1 MTSRTPIAPRLVVA
15 AALALS
21 ASGCATGLDQL
32 PLPAPGLGGDTYTLT
47 ATFSNALNLPM
58 KAKVTLNGADIG
70 QVESMSARDYTALV
84 TLRITSSVRL
94 PVGTSAQL
102 RSATPMG
109 DVFVAMKPPPVVEPG
124 GAVLDD
130 GAAITLESTSAAST
144 IEEMLTRAS
153 LLVNGGTIQY
163 LTTVVAALSDHVGG
177 RGDRLAALLDE
188 TRALLRGLADR
199 TDQIN
204 GVLHGAADLSAT
216 VAAQQSTLAD
226 TVAAA
231 GPAVETLAEN
241 TDSLVT
247 LVDRVHTIAT
257 QLARFPS
264 VAGTNNTSM
273 AANINRLAAGL
284 NAAALNPEADLDSV
298 NEMIKIVL
306 KMISG
311 PNGHVA
317 VDVAQLAIPDP
328 ANPGGVGGRAPDI
341 TDWTAFVGSLQ
352 HMIDRLGVRL
362 AGAPR

>member
-1 MTSRTPIAPRLVVA
+1 MTPRTWTAPRLAVA
-15 AALALS
+15 AAITLS
-21 ASGCATGLDQL
+21 ATGCATGLDQL

-47 ATFSNALNLPM
+47 AAFSNALNLPEQ
-58 KAKVTLNGADIG
+58 AKVTLNGADIG

-109 DVFVAMKPPPVVEPG
+109 DVFVAMKPPPVIEPG
-124 GAVLDD
+124 TAVLGD
-130 GAAITLESTSAAST
+130 GGAITLESTSAAST

-163 LTTVVAALSDHVGG
+163 LTTVVAALSEHVGG

-188 TRALLRGLADR
+188 TRALLGSLSAR

-204 GVLHGAADLSAT
+204 GVLYAATDLSGT
-216 VAAQQSTLAD
+216 LAARQTTLAD

-231 GPAVETLAEN
+231 GPAVEVLAEN

-247 LVDRVHTIAT
+247 LVDRVHTITT

-264 VAGTNNTSM
+264 VQGTNTTSM
-273 AANINRLAAGL
+273 AANINQLAAGL
-284 NAAALNPEADLDSV
+284 NAAALNPQADLGAV
-298 NEMIKIVL
+298 NDMIKIVL

-317 VDVAQLAIPDP
+317 VDIAELAIPDP

-352 HMIDRLGVRL
+352 HMIDRLGGRL
-362 AGAPR
+362 TGAPR

>member
-1 MTSRTPIAPRLVVA
+1 MTPRTWTAPRLAVA
-15 AALALS
+15 AAITLS
-21 ASGCATGLDQL
+21 ATGCATGLDQL

-47 ATFSNALNLPM
+47 ATFSNALNLPE

-109 DVFVAMKPPPVVEPG
+109 DVFVAMKPPPVIEPG
-124 GAVLDD
+124 TAVLGD
-130 GAAITLESTSAAST
+130 GGAITLESTSAAST

-163 LTTVVAALSDHVGG
+163 LTTVVAALSEHVGG

-188 TRALLRGLADR
+188 TRALLGSLSDR

-204 GVLHGAADLSAT
+204 GVLYAATDLSGT
-216 VAAQQSTLAD
+216 LAAQQATLAD

-231 GPAVETLAEN
+231 GPAVEVLAEN

-247 LVDRVHTIAT
+247 LVDRVHTITT

-264 VAGTNNTSM
+264 VQGTNTTSM
-273 AANINRLAAGL
+273 SANINQLAAGL
-284 NAAALNPEADLDSV
+284 NAAALNPQADLNAV
-298 NEMIKIVL
+298 NDMIKIVL

-317 VDVAQLAIPDP
+317 VDIAELAIPDP
-328 ANPGGVGGRAPDI
+328 ANPGGAGGRAPDI

-352 HMIDRLGVRL
+352 HMIERLNGRL
-362 AGAPR
+362 TGAPR

>member
-1 MTSRTPIAPRLVVA
+1 MTPRNRTVLRLGIA
-15 AALALS
+15 AALTLS
-21 ASGCATGLDQL
+21 ATGCAVGLDQL

-47 ATFSNALNLPM
+47 ATFSNALNLPV

-70 QVESMSARDYTALV
+70 QVESMSARDYTAEV
-84 TLRITSSVRL
+84 TMRITSSVRL

-109 DVFVAMKPPPVVEPG
+109 DVFVAVKPPPIVEPG
-124 GAVLDD
+124 TAMLDD
-130 GAAITLESTSAAST
+130 GGAIALESTSAAST

-188 TRALLRGLADR
+188 TRALLGSLADR

-204 GVLHGAADLSAT
+204 GVLHAAADLSGT
-216 VAAQQSTLAD
+216 VAAQQTTLAD

-231 GPAVETLAEN
+231 GPAIEVLAEN
-241 TDSLVT
+241 TDSVIT

-264 VAGTNNTSM
+264 VAGTNTTSM
-273 AANINRLAAGL
+273 AANINQLAAGL
-284 NAAALNPEADLDSV
+284 NAAAINPEADLDAV
-298 NEMIKIVL
+298 NDMIKIVL

-317 VDVAQLAIPDP
+317 VDVTQLAIPDP
-328 ANPGGVGGRAPDI
+328 ANPGGPGGRAPDI

-352 HMIDRLGVRL
+352 HMIDRLGGRL
-362 AGAPR
+362 TGVPR

>member
-1 MTSRTPIAPRLVVA
+1 MTPRTWTVPRLAVA
-15 AALALS
+15 AAITLS
-21 ASGCATGLDQL
+21 ATGCATGLDQL

-47 ATFSNALNLPM
+47 ATFSNALNLPE
-58 KAKVTLNGADIG
+58 KAKVSLNGADIG

-109 DVFVAMKPPPVVEPG
+109 DVFVAMKPPPVIEPG
-124 GAVLDD
+124 TAVLGD
-130 GAAITLESTSAAST
+130 GGAITLESTSAAST

-163 LTTVVAALSDHVGG
+163 LTTVVAALSEHVGG
-177 RGDRLAALLDE
+177 RGDRLAELLDE
-188 TRALLRGLADR
+188 TRALLGSLSDR

-204 GVLHGAADLSAT
+204 GVLYAATDLSGT
-216 VAAQQSTLAD
+216 LAAQQATLAD

-231 GPAVETLAEN
+231 GPAVEVLAEN

-247 LVDRVHTIAT
+247 LVDRVHTITT

-264 VAGTNNTSM
+264 VAGTNTTSM
-273 AANINRLAAGL
+273 AANINQLAAGL
-284 NAAALNPEADLDSV
+284 NAAALNPQADLNAV
-298 NEMIKIVL
+298 NDMIKIVL

-317 VDVAQLAIPDP
+317 VDIAELAIPDP
-328 ANPGGVGGRAPDI
+328 ANPGGAGGRAPDI

-352 HMIDRLGVRL
+352 HMIDRLGTRL
-362 AGAPR
+362 TGAPR

>member
-1 MTSRTPIAPRLVVA
+1 MMSRLRTAPRLAVA
-15 AALALS
+15 ALTLS
-21 ASGCATGLDQL
+21 ATGCAMGLDQL

-47 ATFSNALNLPM
+47 ATFANALNLPT

-70 QVESMSARDYTALV
+70 QVESMSARDYTAVV
-84 TLRITSSVRL
+84 TLRISSAVRL
-94 PVGTSAQL
+94 PVGASAQL

-109 DVFVAMKPPPVVEPG
+109 DVFVAITSPPTVETG
-124 GAVLDD
+124 TALLDD
-130 GAAITLESTSAAST
+130 GDAIALESTSAAST
-144 IEEMLTRAS
+144 IEEMLTRAA

-163 LTTVVAALSDHVGG
+163 LTTVVAALSEHVGG

-188 TRALLRGLADR
+188 TRALLGSLTER

-204 GVLHGAADLSAT
+204 GVLHAATDLSAT
-216 VAAQQSTLAD
+216 VAAQQATLAD

-231 GPAVETLAEN
+231 GPAVEVLAEN
-241 TDSLVT
+241 TDSVVT
-247 LVDRVHTIAT
+247 LVDRVHTIAN

-264 VAGTNNTSM
+264 VAGTNTTSM
-273 AANINRLAAGL
+273 AVNINQLAANL
-284 NAAALNPEADLDSV
+284 DAAARNPEADLDAV
-298 NEMIKIVL
+298 NDMIKIVL

-317 VDVAQLAIPDP
+317 VDVAELAIPDP

-352 HMIDRLGVRL
+352 HMITRLGNRL

>member
-1 MTSRTPIAPRLVVA
+1 MTPRTWTAPRLAVA
-15 AALALS
+15 AAITLS
-21 ASGCATGLDQL
+21 ATGCATGLDQL

-47 ATFSNALNLPM
+47 ATFSNALNLPE

-109 DVFVAMKPPPVVEPG
+109 DVFVAMKPPPVIEPG
-124 GAVLDD
+124 TAVLGD
-130 GAAITLESTSAAST
+130 GGAITLESTSAAST

-163 LTTVVAALSDHVGG
+163 LTTVVAALSEHVGG

-188 TRALLRGLADR
+188 TRALLGSLSDR

-204 GVLHGAADLSAT
+204 GVLYAATDLSGT
-216 VAAQQSTLAD
+216 LAAQQATLAD

-231 GPAVETLAEN
+231 GPAVEVLAEN

-247 LVDRVHTIAT
+247 LVDRVHTITT

-264 VAGTNNTSM
+264 VAGTNTTSM
-273 AANINRLAAGL
+273 AANINQLAAGL
-284 NAAALNPEADLDSV
+284 NAAALNPQADLNAV
-298 NEMIKIVL
+298 NDMIKIVL

-317 VDVAQLAIPDP
+317 VDIAELAIPDP
-328 ANPGGVGGRAPDI
+328 ANPGGAGGRAPDI

-352 HMIDRLGVRL
+352 HMIERLNGRL
-362 AGAPR
+362 TGAPR

>member
-1 MTSRTPIAPRLVVA
+1 MTPRTWTAPRLAVA
-15 AALALS
+15 AAITLS
-21 ASGCATGLDQL
+21 ATGCATGLDQL
-32 PLPAPGLGGDTYTLT
+32 PLPAPGLGSDTYTLT
-47 ATFSNALNLPM
+47 AAFSNALNLPE

-124 GAVLDD
+124 TAVLGD
-130 GAAITLESTSAAST
+130 GGAIALESTSAAST

-163 LTTVVAALSDHVGG
+163 LTTVVAALSEHVGG

-188 TRALLRGLADR
+188 TRALLGSLSAR

-204 GVLHGAADLSAT
+204 GVLYAATDLSGT
-216 VAAQQSTLAD
+216 LAAQQATLAD

-231 GPAVETLAEN
+231 GPAVEVLAEN

-247 LVDRVHTIAT
+247 LVDRVHTITT

-264 VAGTNNTSM
+264 VQGTNTTSM
-273 AANINRLAAGL
+273 AANINQLAAGL
-284 NAAALNPEADLDSV
+284 NAAALNPQADLGAV
-298 NEMIKIVL
+298 NDMIKIVL

-317 VDVAQLAIPDP
+317 VDIAELAIPDP

-352 HMIDRLGVRL
+352 HMIDRLNGRL
-362 AGAPR
+362 TGAPR

>member
-1 MTSRTPIAPRLVVA
+1 MTPRTWTAPRLAVA
-15 AALALS
+15 AAITLS
-21 ASGCATGLDQL
+21 ATGCATGLDQL
-32 PLPAPGLGGDTYTLT
+32 PLPAPGLGGDTYTIT
-47 ATFSNALNLPM
+47 ATFSNALNLPE

-124 GAVLDD
+124 TAVLGD
-130 GAAITLESTSAAST
+130 GGAITLESTSAAST

-163 LTTVVAALSDHVGG
+163 LTTVVAALSEHVGG

-188 TRALLRGLADR
+188 TRALLGSLTDR

-204 GVLHGAADLSAT
+204 GVLYAATDLSGT
-216 VAAQQSTLAD
+216 LAAQQATLAD

-231 GPAVETLAEN
+231 GPAVEVLAEN

-247 LVDRVHTIAT
+247 LVDRVHTITT

-264 VAGTNNTSM
+264 VQGTNTTSM
-273 AANINRLAAGL
+273 AANINQLAAGL
-284 NAAALNPEADLDSV
+284 NAAALNPQADLGAV
-298 NEMIKIVL
+298 NDMIKIVL

-317 VDVAQLAIPDP
+317 VDIAELAIPDP

-352 HMIDRLGVRL
+352 HMIDRLGGRL
-362 AGAPR
+362 TGAPR